1 MSGAWSNK
9 RFRGE
14 PDRSLEGAG
23 HDVERCADTLS
34 AAGRPLACVAEI
46 CLGQE
51 VSVSGRL
58 DVNTVAVVRQALHD
72 ILDRGVGDLLL
83 HLADAEIHD
92 ATGLGLIVGAHH
104 RAHRAGRRLVLV
116 DVSPRLDRLLRASR
130 LHRVLT
136 RGSGEGSATVVP
148 LTA

>member
-1 MSGAWSNK
+1 M
-9 RFRGE
+9 
-14 PDRSLEGAG
+14 
-23 HDVERCADTLS
+23 TLKAVMTS
-34 AAGRPLACVAEI
+34 PVCVAEI

-58 DVNTVAVVRQALHD
+58 DVNTVAVVRQALQD
-72 ILDRGVGDLLL
+72 IVDRGVGDLLL
-83 HLADAEIHD
+83 HLADAEVHD
-92 ATGLGLIVGAHH
+92 ATGLGVIVGAHH
-104 RAHRAGRRLVLV
+104 RARRAGRRLVLV

-136 RGSGEGSATVVP
+136 RGSGEDATTELSLNAAVSLTAVVP

>member
-1 MSGAWSNK
+1 M
-9 RFRGE
+9 
-14 PDRSLEGAG
+14 
-23 HDVERCADTLS
+23 TLKAVMTS
-34 AAGRPLACVAEI
+34 PVCVAEI

-58 DVNTVAVVRQALHD
+58 DVNTVAVVRLGLQD
-72 ILDRGVGDLLL
+72 IMDRGVGDLLL
-83 HLADAEIHD
+83 HLAGAEIHD
-92 ATGLGLIVGAHH
+92 ATGLGVIVGAHH
-104 RAHRAGRRLVLV
+104 RARRAGRRLVLV

-136 RGSGEGSATVVP
+136 RGPGEGVTTELPLNAVVP